1 MIRDTYSCDDFDA
14 AIIYLPQV
22 KVFYVMPVEMFLSF
36 GSSISFV
43 ESEKRQRKPKPAPF
57 RERWSLFTEEDST
70 ILLCQNT

>member
-1 MIRDTYSCDDFDA
+1 
-14 AIIYLPQV
+14 
-22 KVFYVMPVEMFLSF
+22 MFLSF